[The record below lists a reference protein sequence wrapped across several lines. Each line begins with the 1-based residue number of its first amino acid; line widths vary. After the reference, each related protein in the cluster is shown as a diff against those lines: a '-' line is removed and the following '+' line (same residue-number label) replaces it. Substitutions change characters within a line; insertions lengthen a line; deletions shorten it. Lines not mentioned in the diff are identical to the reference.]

1 MSQTGPWSVKGID
14 QRARNAARQAAR
26 ERGITLGEYL
36 NTLLMVD
43 DAPAPPPF
51 TAAPEPFAAAPE
63 PYAAPPESH
72 APPQYPPQPYQ
83 RDAFSGRTATQSLDQ
98 LTRRIEAAEARST
111 LAITGIDQ
119 SVLGLLARLERSEES
134 NAALAAHVDTV
145 LDDISTTHDT
155 LQDKVRTLES
165 DDTQNRNL
173 ETLQTLEQALGELA
187 SHVNDENAL
196 VQDETSAIKARVEAG
211 LGDVT
216 ERLEG
221 MEVKVDTTLTGA
233 AQRVEDAVEQAEKQ
247 TRDLK
252 QNFADRFSAL
262 EGDVTGRLARVD
274 SVNEK
279 LDDVTGDVAGA
290 LESMEHTLARVQER
304 LNRAET
310 TTDSALK
317 SLDDTFDNLDKRIE
331 TVAKHASPEAA
342 EELRRQFEE
351 RFEGLAADVHASVAS
366 ARAEL
371 AEEIERT
378 ASTAAPEAIQE
389 IEAKVA
395 NVEERL
401 ATTEAKQADAILSGG
416 GASAEAVRHE
426 FSRLSETVE
435 NRLAEMETREA
446 DAINRVSEQIGGVV
460 DGLNERVEVSEQR
473 SADAIEQV
481 GEQVAIV
488 ANRLQAR
495 QEEIS
500 KTLAETMDAS
510 SKRQEAR
517 LSDALANVSE
527 RLETMQD
534 QAAANMSPV
543 QRAISALANRL
554 ESLENFDGAATPAA
568 PADFSTAYETP
579 DLPPQVEEIFAE
591 APKQTFV
598 EDTPPPAAAATPT
611 PPPMDHEFEDEIDLS
626 HPDGKPAEPAA
637 PEAKQ
642 DTGFEAG
649 FDSWD
654 EAPAAGTPS
663 PSGDPFDDL
672 GGLIDPLFEDAA
684 EPGGESSAEFVTDQP
699 EPGPAADPFAE
710 FEAASG
716 DDPLSA
722 LEEWDD
728 GAGEARESDIF
739 DDQDAEPDPAASFEE
754 AFEEDFFS
762 QTPDSGF
769 ETDRPAAPPMADAAD
784 DVPEDYLLRARR
796 AAQAAAGE
804 VPQPPAKRRKAKAK
818 APSAKHANA
827 MASTGSSRA
836 PLYAAASAVVVAAAG
851 ASGYLYLRGKQTTT
865 PAVQTSAP
873 DPASSLAGLAEA
885 TPSTAPDETLASG
898 DTAEVAE
905 ASTSDPSD
913 PEAIA
918 PLPMPETSVN
928 VAVADVQSA
937 LEPIP
942 DLPTLEEAADAGN
955 AVAQF
960 TLGTERLDASDYAMA
975 ASLIRRAADQGQ
987 PAAQYRLAKLHE
999 RGLGVPRDLV
1009 AAREW
1014 TQRSARNGNIKA
1026 MHDLAVFFAEGE
1038 GGAQSYAGAVEWF
1051 RKASEY
1057 GVVDSQ
1063 YNLGVLYEQGLGIS
1077 PDLGEALTW
1086 FEIAAREGDT
1096 GAPAKVQ
1103 ALRERVSPDVA
1114 AEATR
1119 KAGTWS
1125 AALGSNEANGVFA
1138 DNAWKTPLLSHVRA
1152 AQVAL
1157 DRFGYS
1163 PGVADG
1169 SIGPATDEAI
1179 RSFQRD
1185 AQVNISGRIDEPTIR
1200 ALNARISTTTT
1211 SGAL

>member
-36 NTLLMVD
+36 NTLLMD
-43 DAPAPPPF
+43 DDTPAPPPF
-51 TAAPEPFAAAPE
+51 TAAPEPFAAAAPE

-72 APPQYPPQPYQ
+72 APPQPYQ
-83 RDAFSGRTATQSLDQ
+83 RDAFSGRSATQSLDQ

-119 SVLGLLARLERSEES
+119 SVLGLLARLERNEES

-155 LQDKVRTLES
+155 LQDKVRTLEA
-165 DDTQNRNL
+165 DDTQSRNL

-187 SHVNDENAL
+187 SHVNEENAL

-216 ERLEG
+216 ERLES
-221 MEVKVDTTLTGA
+221 MEVKVDTTLTGT
-233 AQRVEDAVEQAEKQ
+233 AQRVEEAVEQAQQQTKDIKQ
-247 TRDLK
+247 K
-252 QNFADRFSAL
+252 FSDRFSAL
-262 EGDVTGRLARVD
+262 EGDVTGRLARID
-274 SVNEK
+274 SVNER

-290 LESMEHTLARVQER
+290 LESMEHTLARIQER

-317 SLDDTFDNLDKRIE
+317 SLDDTFENLDKRIE
-331 TVAKHASPEAA
+331 TVAQHASPEAA

-378 ASTAAPEAIQE
+378 AASAAPEALQE

-426 FSRLSETVE
+426 FERLSETVE

-446 DAINRVSEQIGGVV
+446 EAINRVSEEIGSVV

-527 RLETMQD
+527 RLETIQD

-554 ESLENFDGAATPAA
+554 ESLENFDRPSAPAA
-568 PADFSTAYETP
+568 APPEMSTAYETP
-579 DLPPQVEEIFAE
+579 DVPPQVEEIFAE

-598 EDTPPPAAAATPT
+598 DDLPPAVASTA
-611 PPPMDHEFEDEIDLS
+611 PPPMEHDFEDEIDLS
-626 HPDGKPAEPAA
+626 NPDGSPVEQAQPEPE
-637 PEAKQ
+637 PEKDA
-642 DTGFEAG
+642 GFEAG

-654 EAPAAGTPS
+654 EPPAAGTPS

-684 EPGGESSAEFVTDQP
+684 EPGGESSADFVTDVP
-699 EPGPAADPFAE
+699 EPDLNADPFADL
-710 FEAASG
+710 EASSE

-739 DDQDAEPDPAASFEE
+739 DDQDDAPAPAASFEE

-769 ETDRPAAPPMADAAD
+769 DTEDRPARTAAPSED

-804 VPQPPAKRRKAKAK
+804 APQPPAKRRKAK

-873 DPASSLAGLAEA
+873 QPESSLAALAETA
-885 TPSTAPDETLASG
+885 PSTAPDEASAG
-898 DTAEVAE
+898 SDTTE
-905 ASTSDPSD
+905 A
-913 PEAIA
+913 
-918 PLPMPETSVN
+918 
-928 VAVADVQSA
+928 
-937 LEPIP
+937 
-942 DLPTLEEAADAGN
+942 
-955 AVAQF
+955 
-960 TLGTERLDASDYAMA
+960 
-975 ASLIRRAADQGQ
+975 
-987 PAAQYRLAKLHE
+987 
-999 RGLGVPRDLV
+999 
-1009 AAREW
+1009 
-1014 TQRSARNGNIKA
+1014 
-1026 MHDLAVFFAEGE
+1026 
-1038 GGAQSYAGAVEWF
+1038 
-1051 RKASEY
+1051 
-1057 GVVDSQ
+1057 
-1063 YNLGVLYEQGLGIS
+1063 
-1077 PDLGEALTW
+1077 
-1086 FEIAAREGDT
+1086 
-1096 GAPAKVQ
+1096 
-1103 ALRERVSPDVA
+1103 
-1114 AEATR
+1114 
-1119 KAGTWS
+1119 
-1125 AALGSNEANGVFA
+1125 
-1138 DNAWKTPLLSHVRA
+1138 
-1152 AQVAL
+1152 
-1157 DRFGYS
+1157 
-1163 PGVADG
+1163 
-1169 SIGPATDEAI
+1169 
-1179 RSFQRD
+1179 
-1185 AQVNISGRIDEPTIR
+1185 
-1200 ALNARISTTTT
+1200 
-1211 SGAL
+1211 